1 MEKTMTVGN
10 PENFKVQIKTGR
22 DEVDSRVPCDFTN
35 LTLKKL
41 FSWIDAQ
48 QISSALKSE
57 LKKSAS
63 RFPHQT
69 LTKWQN
75 NFESNLS
82 KAQARL
88 RKKKNLSNSVPEH
101 LEEKKVDTLPK
112 AQMRAAEFNDFDD
125 HGEEDIY
132 DNDSDHIS
140 TVEHDALEIV
150 KETIEEVSINEEIST
165 VEEVSITE
173 DEKVS
178 DVELIV
184 ETTVKSSNDFNV
196 CKENDI

>member
-1 MEKTMTVGN
+1 MTVGN

-22 DEVDSRVPCDFTN
+22 DEVDSRVPCDFSN

-41 FSWIDAQ
+41 FSWIDTQ

-88 RKKKNLSNSVPEH
+88 RKKKLSNSITEH

-112 AQMRAAEFNDFDD
+112 AQMRASEFNDFDD
-125 HGEEDIY
+125 HGEEEVY
-132 DNDSDHIS
+132 DSDSDQIS
-140 TVEHDALEIV
+140 MVEHDTLEVV
-150 KETIEEVSINEEIST
+150 KETIEEVSINEETST
-165 VEEVSITE
+165 IEEVSITE

-178 DVELIV
+178 AVELVV
-184 ETTVKSSNDFNV
+184 ETTVKSSNDFSL